1 MRCLV
6 IDDEPRALEVLQT
19 HIAAL
24 PMLRL
29 VGTCAN
35 AMAAFEALQRE
46 ALRGEPVDVMF
57 LDITMP
63 RLTGLDFLRS
73 LERPP
78 LTILTTAYHEYALQG
93 YELDVVD
100 YLMKPISFQHF
111 LRAVQK
117 AARRLHLPDLAA
129 VMPASPAHAAKGKP
143 SVLPASSLSSSSDV
157 PPPPADERFLYFRVD
172 RKMVKV
178 FVRDICVVESL
189 KDYVRIITSHHAHPS
204 LITKQ
209 SMNALELML
218 PSEEFVRVHRSFI
231 VAVKKITSYTASML
245 EVQTATQQMSIPIG
259 RNFKAG
265 VRESL
270 EGSTSGE
277 E

>member
-1 MRCLV
+1 MRCLL

-19 HIAAL
+19 HVAAL

-29 VGTCAN
+29 VESCPSAIH
-35 AMAAFEALQRE
+35 AFEILQRE
-46 ALRGEPVDVMF
+46 ALSGTPVEVMF

-73 LERPP
+73 LEKPP

-100 YLMKPISFQHF
+100 YLLKPISFQHF

-117 AARRLHLPDLAA
+117 AARRLHLPEI
-129 VMPASPAHAAKGKP
+129 AHARKTSREAT
-143 SVLPASSLSSSSDV
+143 SEAHT
-157 PPPPADERFLYFRVD
+157 DERFLYFRVD

-189 KDYVRIITSHHAHPS
+189 KDYVQIITTTHK

-218 PSEEFVRVHRSFI
+218 PSEEFVRVHRSYI
-231 VAVKKITSYTASML
+231 VAVKKITSYTASTLDIADM
-245 EVQTATQQMSIPIG
+245 TIPIG
-259 RNFKAG
+259 RGFKGNF
-265 VRESL
+265 RENVQEL
-270 EGSTSGE
+270 
-277 E
+277 

>member
-1 MRCLV
+1 MRCLL
-6 IDDEPRALEVLQT
+6 IDDEPRALEVLKT
-19 HIAAL
+19 HVSAL
-24 PMLRL
+24 KMLTL
-29 VGTCAN
+29 SGTCAS
-35 AMAAFEALQRE
+35 AIEAFEVLQRE
-46 ALRGEPVDVMF
+46 ALRGEAVQVMF

-73 LERPP
+73 LEKPP

-117 AARRLHLPDLAA
+117 AARRLNLPEISLT
-129 VMPASPAHAAKGKP
+129 PNASIDKHSTPNT
-143 SVLPASSLSSSSDV
+143 
-157 PPPPADERFLYFRVD
+157 DERFLYFRVE

-178 FVRDICVVESL
+178 FLRDICVVESL
-189 KDYVRIITSHHAHPS
+189 KDYVQIIVQTPHDNLRSGGLQK

-218 PSEEFVRVHRSFI
+218 PEEEFVRVHRSYI
-231 VAVKKITSYTASML
+231 VAVKKISSYTASTL
-245 EVQTATQQMSIPIG
+245 EIQGMTIPIG
-259 RNFKAG
+259 RNFKG
-265 VRESL
+265 NFRENV
-270 EGSTSGE
+270 
-277 E
+277 

>member
-1 MRCLV
+1 MRCLL

-19 HIAAL
+19 HVAAL

-29 VGTCAN
+29 VESCPN
-35 AMAAFEALQRE
+35 AIHAFGVLQRE
-46 ALRGEPVDVMF
+46 AVAGTPVEVMF

-63 RLTGLDFLRS
+63 RITGLDFLRS
-73 LERPP
+73 LEKPP

-100 YLMKPISFQHF
+100 YLLKPISFQHF
-111 LRAVQK
+111 IRAVQK
-117 AARRLHLPDLAA
+117 AGRRLHLPEI
-129 VMPASPAHAAKGKP
+129 AHARSTSQRKP
-143 SVLPASSLSSSSDV
+143 SEAHT
-157 PPPPADERFLYFRVD
+157 DERFLYFRVE

-189 KDYVRIITSHHAHPS
+189 KDYVQIITTTQK

-218 PSEEFVRVHRSFI
+218 PSEEFVRVHRSYI
-231 VAVKKITSYTASML
+231 VAVKKISSYTASAL
-245 EVQTATQQMSIPIG
+245 EIAGMTIPIG
-259 RNFKAG
+259 RNFKG
-265 VRESL
+265 NVTEVL
-270 EGSTSGE
+270 
-277 E
+277 

>member
-1 MRCLV
+1 MRCLL
-6 IDDEPRALEVLQT
+6 IDDEPRALEVLQS
-19 HIAAL
+19 HVSAL

-29 VGTCAN
+29 VGTCSSAVQ
-35 AMAAFEALQRE
+35 AFDVLQRE
-46 ALRGEPVDVMF
+46 AMAGAPVEVMF

-73 LERPP
+73 LEKPP
-78 LTILTTAYHEYALQG
+78 VTILTTAYHEYALQG

-100 YLMKPISFQHF
+100 YLLKPISFPYF

-117 AARRLHLPDLAA
+117 AARRLHLPEI
-129 VMPASPAHAAKGKP
+129 AHARSTSQQEP
-143 SVLPASSLSSSSDV
+143 SEAHT
-157 PPPPADERFLYFRVD
+157 DERFLYFRVD

-189 KDYVRIITSHHAHPS
+189 KDYVQIIAATPHGGLQK

-218 PSEEFVRVHRSFI
+218 PAEEFVRVHRSYI
-231 VAVKKITSYTASML
+231 VAVKKIDSYTASTL
-245 EVQTATQQMSIPIG
+245 EIAGMTIPIG
-259 RNFKAG
+259 RGFKGNF
-265 VRESL
+265 RENVL
-270 EGSTSGE
+270 EM
-277 E
+277 

>member
-1 MRCLV
+1 MRCLL
-6 IDDEPRALEVLQT
+6 IDDEPRALEVLER
-19 HIAAL
+19 HVAAL

-29 VGTCAN
+29 VESCPSAIH
-35 AMAAFEALQRE
+35 AFEVMQRE
-46 ALRGEPVDVMF
+46 ALAGTPVEVMF

-73 LERPP
+73 LEKPP
-78 LTILTTAYHEYALQG
+78 LTILTTAYQEYALQG

-100 YLMKPISFQHF
+100 YLLKPISFQHF

-117 AARRLHLPDLAA
+117 AGRRLHLPEIT
-129 VMPASPAHAAKGKP
+129 PFGKP
-143 SVLPASSLSSSSDV
+143 SNNAPST
-157 PPPPADERFLYFRVD
+157 PNTDERFLYFRVD

-178 FVRDICVVESL
+178 FVRDICMVESL
-189 KDYVRIITSHHAHPS
+189 KDYVRIITTTPQGGTQA

-231 VAVKKITSYTASML
+231 VAVKKIASYTASTL
-245 EVQTATQQMSIPIG
+245 EVQGITIPIG
-259 RNFKAG
+259 RNFKGNVTEA
-265 VRESL
+265 L
-270 EGSTSGE
+270 
-277 E
+277 

>member
-1 MRCLV
+1 MRCLL

-19 HIAAL
+19 HVTAL

-29 VGTCAN
+29 VGICPSAVH
-35 AMAAFEALQRE
+35 AFEVLQRE
-46 ALRGEPVDVMF
+46 ALFGMPIELLF
-57 LDITMP
+57 LDISMP
-63 RLTGLDFLRS
+63 HLTGLDFLRS
-73 LERPP
+73 LEKPP

-93 YELDVVD
+93 YELDVID

-117 AARRLHLPDLAA
+117 AARRLHKPEF
-129 VMPASPAHAAKGKP
+129 ASAPNTSTNKP
-143 SVLPASSLSSSSDV
+143 STQNDHSH
-157 PPPPADERFLYFRVD
+157 DERFLYFRVD

-189 KDYVRIITSHHAHPS
+189 KDYVQIITTTQK

-218 PSEEFVRVHRSFI
+218 PAEEFVRVHRSYI
-231 VAVKKITSYTASML
+231 VAVKKISSYTASAL
-245 EVQTATQQMSIPIG
+245 EIAGMTIPIG
-259 RNFKAG
+259 RGFKGNF
-265 VRESL
+265 RENVQEL
-270 EGSTSGE
+270 
-277 E
+277 